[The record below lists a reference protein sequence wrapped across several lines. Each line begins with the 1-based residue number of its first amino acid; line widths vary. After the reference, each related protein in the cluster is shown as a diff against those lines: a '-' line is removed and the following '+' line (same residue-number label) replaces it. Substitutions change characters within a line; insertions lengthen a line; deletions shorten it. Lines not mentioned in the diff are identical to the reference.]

1 MVGPVVR
8 FLSISAV
15 CGLVVACVA
24 WVYWPALHNG
34 YVWDDLSLFVLSDAL
49 RRPDQWWAGIT
60 QPILPGTTYFR
71 PLVLATFLVE
81 FRFGEPDPRLSHLVN
96 LGLHLLNV
104 GLVLTAAY
112 RLMQPTVVTRP
123 SAQKRAYLPLAIGA
137 LFYGL
142 HPALIEDVVWVASRF
157 DLMATTFAL
166 LYVNVAILPG
176 WGWKKGFTLGA
187 LFFLGLLSKEMAVT
201 VPILTLALLGLN
213 EPRAELAWRER
224 LRNMIRHRDVLWMLG
239 GAAVSV
245 GVYILIK
252 RALLGATYH
261 LDQSVESQWTGWH
274 RLSLIG
280 ETLMFYVRMLLWPFM
295 DISPQH
301 PLAVAEKSIVELVF
315 MAVIA
320 LVALA
325 CSARVMLVT
334 NVWIRSLAI
343 FIFSLLPVLNIVPL
357 TIGGNVGHD
366 RFLCLPLAIF
376 ALLLAR
382 ALVLLQERSKVRRG
396 VEHTRLIMYVVGCAW
411 LMLSAVN
418 IRVTVPLWK
427 TEVSLWMWASQKY
440 GDFPFVRIN
449 YVNALLAAGDVEKAE
464 IEAAKPVAMRY
475 ENPLYDFQIRL
486 SRGMIKLRRGQIQE
500 AWDLLKDMQTPSERL
515 MNDLRTQGVPVKQV
529 HLPKVSRLGMVTDV
543 MLYNVRAEVLI
554 GLRRYS
560 EALEEVDKAA
570 FVNPESQ
577 ASGLLRSFALYGL
590 GRDAEADTVFKDVK
604 RSMLGRTGQDAERLR
619 KQLMSQLCAGQTS
632 SSMKPC
638 ARGSIRLN

>member
-1 MVGPVVR
+1 MR

-15 CGLVVACVA
+15 CGFVVACVA
-24 WVYWPALHNG
+24 WIYWPALRNG

-49 RRPDQWWAGIT
+49 RKPDQWWVGIT

-71 PLVLATFLVE
+71 PLVLATFVTE
-81 FRFGEPDPRLSHLVN
+81 FHFGEPDPRLSHLVN
-96 LGLHLLNV
+96 LALHLLNV

-112 RLMQPTVVTRP
+112 RFVQPTIAVH
-123 SAQKRAYLPLAIGA
+123 SSSQKGVYLPLVVCA

-157 DLMATTFAL
+157 DLMATAFAL
-166 LYVNVAILPG
+166 LYVNVAMLPG
-176 WGWKKGFTLGA
+176 WGWRKGSALGI
-187 LFFLGLLSKEMAVT
+187 LFFLGLLSKEMVVT

-213 EPRAELAWRER
+213 EPRAESTWRER
-224 LRNMIRHRDVLWMLG
+224 LRNMVHRRDALWMLG
-239 GAAVSV
+239 GAVVSV
-245 GVYILIK
+245 VAYILIK

-261 LDQSVESQWTGWH
+261 LDQSVEFQWTGWH

-280 ETLMFYVRMLLWPFM
+280 ESLTFYIRMLLWPFM

-301 PLAVAEKSIVELVF
+301 PLAIAEKGIVELVV
-315 MAVIA
+315 MAV
-320 LVALA
+320 VALA
-325 CSARVMLVT
+325 ALACAASVILVT

-382 ALVLLQERSKVRRG
+382 PLVLLQERSKLRG
-396 VEHTRLIMYVVGCAW
+396 SVGHTRLIICVVGCTW
-411 LMLSAVN
+411 LALSAVN

-449 YVNALLAAGDVEKAE
+449 YVNALLAAGDVGKAE
-464 IEAAKPVAMRY
+464 VEAAKPVSMRY
-475 ENPLYDFQIRL
+475 ENPLYDFQIKL

-500 AWDLLKDMQTPSERL
+500 AWDILKDMQAPSERL
-515 MNDLRTQGVPVKQV
+515 MADLRAQGVPVKQV

-590 GRDAEADTVFKDVK
+590 GRDAEADTVFNEVK

-638 ARGSIRLN
+638 AHDSIRLN